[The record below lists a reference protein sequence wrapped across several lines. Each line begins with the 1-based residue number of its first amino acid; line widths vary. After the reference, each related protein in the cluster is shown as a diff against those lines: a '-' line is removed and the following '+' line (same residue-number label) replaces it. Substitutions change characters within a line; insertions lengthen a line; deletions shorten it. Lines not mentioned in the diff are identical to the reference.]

1 MNLLYSNDH
10 PGTYPPSYYAATAK
24 IPPSRPP
31 LEDEISA
38 DVAIVGGG
46 YTGLSA
52 ALHLAE
58 VGLQVVLLDAHR
70 PGWGASGRNG
80 GQLGTGLRADQ
91 MELEARFGMDRARAL
106 WDLSE
111 GAKALARDLIQRHA
125 IDCDLTPGILHA
137 NHRAHYNN
145 EAAEEARHM
154 QDVYD
159 YPLQFLPRE
168 EFRQRVGSPAYHGGV
183 FDPEAA
189 HLHPLR
195 YAFGLAKAAEDA
207 GARIYETTEVQ
218 SVLPGAR
225 VRLGTERGSVMA
237 NHVVL
242 ACNGYLGGLD
252 PSVSAYVMPINNF
265 IIATAPLADD
275 VANRLIPGREAVS
288 DSKFVINYFRLAR
301 DNRLLFGGRESYG
314 YRFPRDIRS
323 FVRKAMVRI
332 FPYLAETK
340 IDYGWGG
347 TLAITRSRL
356 PYLRRIGPNII
367 NASGY
372 SGHGVALA
380 TLSGK
385 LAAEAIATSA
395 SRFDILAELPHDRM
409 PGGATFRHPLLVL
422 AMLWYTLRDRI

>member
-1 MNLLYSNDH
+1 M
-10 PGTYPPSYYAATAK
+10 
-24 IPPSRPP
+24 
-31 LEDEISA
+31 
-38 DVAIVGGG
+38 
-46 YTGLSA
+46 
-52 ALHLAE
+52 
-58 VGLQVVLLDAHR
+58 
-70 PGWGASGRNG
+70 
-80 GQLGTGLRADQ
+80 
-91 MELEARFGMDRARAL
+91 
-106 WDLSE
+106 
-111 GAKALARDLIQRHA
+111 
-125 IDCDLTPGILHA
+125 
-137 NHRAHYNN
+137 
-145 EAAEEARHM
+145 
-154 QDVYD
+154 
-159 YPLQFLPRE
+159 
-168 EFRQRVGSPAYHGGV
+168 GSPAYHGGV

-218 SVLPGAR
+218 SVLPGSR

-252 PSVSAYVMPINNF
+252 PSVAAHVMPINNF
-265 IIATAPLADD
+265 IIATVPLADD

-340 IDYGWGG
+340 IEYGWGG

-409 PGGATFRHPLLVL
+409 PGGAAFPPSAAGARNAVVHAPRPDLIAGHPSPACIRARFGQNRRRLL
-422 AMLWYTLRDRI
+422 LRDKRETPP